1 MPTQR
6 ARRARALTH
15 DVLQEHAEDQ
25 KAVRTLNAIAR
36 RFENARE
43 PVNELHFQIHEQL
56 SAIRLAC
63 DRIEATM
70 TIAAVAASP
79 TTRTDFSPSDRI
91 EATMTIAAV
100 SASPTTTV
108 DFSLSTTGV
117 IAATALSATPLAIRL
132 ATMPTTVDIAATDAP
147 TIGRSLPVAS
157 AMTATAS
164 IFTSPNQPAAVI
176 ATGLD
181 VAGGVSPTTAT
192 VKNPTSAAS
201 AMDATAPSV
210 PALSIAEA
218 APTSAP
224 ASVNLEEDSSAEAT
238 ANSLQSLIERY
249 IKSSTTAEHK
259 AVLEEAALLKLSAK
273 EKEVFFEG
281 VAEKGGLIVAVLSG
295 RFRRAGKR
303 SEERR
308 EIRKQIKVF
317 GLGGLFEFALP
328 PGGRS
333 TA

>member
-79 TTRTDFSPSDRI
+79 TT
-91 EATMTIAAV
+91 
-100 SASPTTTV
+100 TV

-132 ATMPTTVDIAATDAP
+132 ATTPTTVDIAATDAP

-157 AMTATAS
+157 AITATTS

-249 IKSSTTAEHK
+249 IMSSTKAEHK
-259 AVLEEAALLKLSAK
+259 AVLEEATLLKLSAK

-281 VAEKGGLIVAVLSG
+281 VPEKGGLIVAVLSG

>member
-132 ATMPTTVDIAATDAP
+132 ATTPTTVDIAAT
-147 TIGRSLPVAS
+147 
-157 AMTATAS
+157 
-164 IFTSPNQPAAVI
+164 
-176 ATGLD
+176 
-181 VAGGVSPTTAT
+181 
-192 VKNPTSAAS
+192 
-201 AMDATAPSV
+201 MDAIAPSV

-249 IKSSTTAEHK
+249 IKSSTKAEHK

-273 EKEVFFEG
+273 GKEVFFEG
-281 VAEKGGLIVAVLSG
+281 VAGKGGLIVAVLSG

>member
-79 TTRTDFSPSDRI
+79 TT
-91 EATMTIAAV
+91 
-100 SASPTTTV
+100 TV

-132 ATMPTTVDIAATDAP
+132 ATTPTTVDIAAT
-147 TIGRSLPVAS
+147 
-157 AMTATAS
+157 
-164 IFTSPNQPAAVI
+164 
-176 ATGLD
+176 
-181 VAGGVSPTTAT
+181 
-192 VKNPTSAAS
+192 
-201 AMDATAPSV
+201 MDAIAPSV

-249 IKSSTTAEHK
+249 IMSSTKAEHK
-259 AVLEEAALLKLSAK
+259 AVLEEATLLKLSAK

-281 VAEKGGLIVAVLSG
+281 VPEKGGLIVAVLSG